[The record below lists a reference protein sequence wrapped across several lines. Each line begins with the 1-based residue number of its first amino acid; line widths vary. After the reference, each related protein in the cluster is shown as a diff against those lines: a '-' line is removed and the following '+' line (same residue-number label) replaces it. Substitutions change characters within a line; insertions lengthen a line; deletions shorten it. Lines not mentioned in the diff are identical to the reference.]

1 MKITVHD
8 GESGL
13 KVHLDGVLDFSASHE
28 FKQLV
33 VRLASARSKTLT
45 FDLAQVSRIDSV
57 GLGLLHI
64 AREEL
69 GGAECRVRL
78 LSPQS
83 GVMRM
88 LELTEAGSDFDIV
101 P

>member
-1 MKITVHD
+1 MKITIND
-8 GESGL
+8 GDAGL
-13 KVHLDGVLDFSASHE
+13 NVRLDGGLDFSASNE
-28 FKQLV
+28 FKHRVL
-33 VRLASARSKTLT
+33 RLAAARSKALT

-64 AREEL
+64 AREEVY
-69 GGAECRVRL
+69 GEDCRVRL
-78 LSPQS
+78 PSPQG

-88 LELTEAGSDFDIV
+88 LELNEAGADFDIV